1 MSKFNRSWKFIAMDS
16 HEQRLRFQEKIV
28 FAIVYGR
35 CDSALMIQVQPA
47 ELDPTNRDAP
57 AISSSH
63 ACWSLHLPTDCS
75 CILTVLQGTPSATYW
90 LQPHTDCT
98 AGYNFRYLLT
108 AAAYWLY
115 CRVQLPLPTDC
126 SHILTIQ
133 QGTPF
138 TTYWLQPHTDYTA
151 GYTFHYLL
159 TAATYW
165 LYSRVHLSLP
175 TDCSHILTIQQ
186 GTPST
191 TYWLQPHTLQGTP
204 STTYWLQPHTDY
216 TAGYTFHYLLHTDY
230 TADSYK

>member
-16 HEQRLRFQEKIV
+16 HEQPLRFQEKIV

-63 ACWSLHLPTDCS
+63 TCWSLHLPTDCS
-75 CILTVLQGTPSATYW
+75 CILTVLQGTTSATYW

-98 AGYNFRYLLT
+98 AGYTFHYLLT
-108 AAAYWLY
+108 AA
-115 CRVQLPLPTDC
+115 
-126 SHILTIQ
+126 
-133 QGTPF
+133 
-138 TTYWLQPHTDYTA
+138 TYIA

-159 TAATYW
+159 TAATYIGGYTFHYLLTAAAYW

-175 TDCSHILTIQQ
+175 TA
-186 GTPST
+186 
-191 TYWLQPHTLQGTP
+191 YWLYCRLIQIIIT
-204 STTYWLQPHTDY
+204 
-216 TAGYTFHYLLHTDY
+216 
-230 TADSYK
+230 